1 MFKKFQNCRS
11 VRNCFSKSIFW
22 ESRSRNY
29 CRYLVSLTSKD
40 RYWRQEW
47 CSLVH
52 LAFLGTLFTG
62 NQGKSFRCPNKFAEN
77 QNKMVSLLL
86 ACYIS
91 RHTLTNALWTMGSV
105 AAIKLATIFCA
116 AAVNFSQGPPGSQ
129 REALPQANTRNQC
142 HLCVWASGCNHL
154 IHTTDC
160 NLGTPEQ
167 KQLVIGG
174 EACIWG
180 EYVDAT
186 NLTPRLWYGTS
197 GRTCGLRGLS
207 LSGKALETC
216 PSVWFASWRKH
227 EFKLPWGMCGLNFR
241 PRASAVGERLWS
253 HQDVTDLEDAY
264 RRLIR
269 HRCRMVR

>member
-1 MFKKFQNCRS
+1 MSQLFAWGGQSTGVSALASFLPENTQDWSPLEWTGWISLQSKGLSR
-11 VRNCFSKSIFW
+11 VFS
-22 ESRSRNY
+22 N
-29 CRYLVSLTSKD
+29 
-40 RYWRQEW
+40 
-47 CSLVH
+47 
-52 LAFLGTLFTG
+52 
-62 NQGKSFRCPNKFAEN
+62 
-77 QNKMVSLLL
+77 
-86 ACYIS
+86 
-91 RHTLTNALWTMGSV
+91 
-105 AAIKLATIFCA
+105 TIVQKHQFFGA
-116 AAVNFSQGPPGSQ
+116 QP
-129 REALPQANTRNQC
+129 
-142 HLCVWASGCNHL
+142 CNHL
-154 IHTTDC
+154 THTTDC

-269 HRCRMVR
+269 HRCRMVG